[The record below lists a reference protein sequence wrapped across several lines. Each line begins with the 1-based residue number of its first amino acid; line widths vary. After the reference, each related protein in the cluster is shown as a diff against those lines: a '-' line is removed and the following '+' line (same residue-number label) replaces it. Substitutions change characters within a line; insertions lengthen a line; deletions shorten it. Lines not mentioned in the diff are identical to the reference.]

1 MNMEVIEFSKLIIE
15 VLFII
20 MVLGLAGRVIEI
32 QREKNYLND
41 KLINLQSEIN
51 PDKIFEMLDSII
63 ANSISEYVIMNGIDQ
78 STYIDTESEKE
89 LKTFVTKSVSERMS
103 DALYQRVNMVFAE
116 ESIPDIIAK
125 RVFIKTSLY
134 VANNNSASKT
144 KNKP

>member
-1 MNMEVIEFSKLIIE
+1 MNMEVIEFSKLIVEI
-15 VLFII
+15 LFII

-32 QREKNYLND
+32 QREKNYIND

-51 PDKIFEMLDSII
+51 PDKIFEILDSII
-63 ANSISEYVIMNGIDQ
+63 ANSISEYVIMNGIDK

-103 DALYQRVNMVFAE
+103 DALYQRINMVFAE
-116 ESIPDIIAK
+116 DSIPDIIAK

-144 KNKP
+144 KK